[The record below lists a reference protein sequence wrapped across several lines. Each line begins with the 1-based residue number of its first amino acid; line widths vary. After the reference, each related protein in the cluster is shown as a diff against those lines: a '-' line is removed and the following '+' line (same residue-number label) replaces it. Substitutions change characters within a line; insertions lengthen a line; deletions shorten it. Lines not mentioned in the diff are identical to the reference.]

1 MLSKSYLTVF
11 KNYHAKF
18 EIDRTFITCLKKRA
32 NSHGYM
38 DGRKDGPTLIIEK
51 LENESK
57 VHAEQLFFIM
67 IVIKT
72 KCLYTHIHILYN

>member
-1 MLSKSYLTVF
+1 
-11 KNYHAKF
+11 
-18 EIDRTFITCLKKRA
+18 
-32 NSHGYM
+32 M

-67 IVIKT
+67 IVKK
-72 KCLYTHIHILYN
+72 KCLYTHIHIVYN

>member
-1 MLSKSYLTVF
+1 
-11 KNYHAKF
+11 
-18 EIDRTFITCLKKRA
+18 
-32 NSHGYM
+32 M

-72 KCLYTHIHILYN
+72 KYLYTHIHIVYN